1 MAKYLNSLSEPEPMR
16 TLAEVT
22 DSKWR
27 CTSMVVST
35 VSTFWPTKRP
45 SEPQANAKGRC
56 AKEKKGGASSGL
68 PRKVKSNF
76 NSGVARS
83 RFDF

>member
-22 DSKWR
+22 DSKWS

-35 VSTFWPTKRP
+35 FWLTKRP

-56 AKEKKGGASSGL
+56 AKQQGGAVQGL
-68 PRKVKSNF
+68 PRKVKSTF

-83 RFDF
+83 KFDF